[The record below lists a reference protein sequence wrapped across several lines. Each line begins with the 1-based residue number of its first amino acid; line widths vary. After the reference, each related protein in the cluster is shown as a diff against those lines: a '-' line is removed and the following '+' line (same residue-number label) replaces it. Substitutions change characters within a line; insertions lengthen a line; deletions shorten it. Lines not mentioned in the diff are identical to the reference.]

1 MLPGQLREA
10 VADAEAEGAKL
21 RSDVAGHEAMKAALE
36 ARFRKEAAEA
46 AEVQAAQH
54 PRQLR
59 PLQRQRDTEVAAAA
73 AVIAEQR

>member
-1 MLPGQLREA
+1 M
-10 VADAEAEGAKL
+10 
-21 RSDVAGHEAMKAALE
+21 AGHEAMKAALE